1 MSIVQTTVSRAKA
14 GRRHDAIAMALEAS
28 KLLERHGAAD
38 NRLLVA
44 GAAGEMAGT
53 HVFTTDFEN
62 GEAWG
67 EFNDGLMT
75 DAELEA
81 LLDRATSSDSPVELL
96 SQSVA
101 SEIPLGRTGPSGRG
115 SVIEAY
121 ISRSLPG
128 RFESA
133 LELAGVAFDFVE
145 AHGGSNCRLL
155 QMTNAGVLTDC
166 LVASWELESMKM
178 AGRLGDAYA
187 NDPDGQRLFQML
199 TAVDGAITTIS
210 RGIYREIPL

>member
-14 GRRHDAIAMALEAS
+14 GRRHDAIAMALEAA
-28 KLLERHGAAD
+28 KLLERHGAPD

-44 GAAGEMAGT
+44 GMAGEMAGT
-53 HVFTTDFEN
+53 HVFTTDFET

-67 EFNDGLMT
+67 EFNDSLGS

-81 LLDRATSSDSPVELL
+81 LLDRATAEDSPVELL

-101 SEIPLGRTGPSGRG
+101 NEIPLGRTGSRERG
-115 SVIEAY
+115 AVVEAY
-121 ISRSLPG
+121 ISRPLPG
-128 RFESA
+128 RFDGA
-133 LELAGVAFDFVE
+133 LELANAAFDFVD
-145 AHGGSNCRLL
+145 AHGGTNCRLMQL
-155 QMTNAGVLTDC
+155 MNAGTLTEC

-187 NDPDGQRLFQML
+187 NEPEGQRVFELL
-199 TAVDGAITTIS
+199 TGANAPVTPVS
-210 RGIYREIPL
+210 SGIYREITL